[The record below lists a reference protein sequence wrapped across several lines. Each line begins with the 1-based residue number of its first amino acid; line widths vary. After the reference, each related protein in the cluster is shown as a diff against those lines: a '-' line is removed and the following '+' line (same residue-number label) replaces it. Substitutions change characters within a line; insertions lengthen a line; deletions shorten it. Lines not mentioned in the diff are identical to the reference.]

1 MTDHLSPLAWTQHV
15 ADIDNFPGYLLLGG
29 SAVRVVVTEDDDTH
43 VELIDELTRL
53 ERSHELVG
61 IRVDA
66 ASCGKL
72 HQPQAILATIARS
85 IDLFGAFTDVARRIW
100 RDLGYP
106 STEVTIAK
114 VAERHGLLHNELRT
128 EFRLESRR
136 FVAELPG
143 LSRDFKTAIHSVLLE
158 MIDSDHRGR
167 AVVQRVESY
176 LLGTL
181 GAKDL
186 FDLGIQR
193 KVSKETATPAMRNL
207 LAFLHAASP
216 SGTLLHID
224 LRWATDEHLLTE
236 GPVWRA
242 TKSQRVAMYQWVR
255 ELIDGVDRF
264 TSTLICVEFGPQFP
278 NASFSGRG
286 WGLYDALR
294 LRLEDG
300 VRPVGGPNPSAPFV
314 PLEVR

>member
-1 MTDHLSPLAWTQHV
+1 MADHLSPLAWTRHLT
-15 ADIDNFPGYLLLGG
+15 DIDNFPGYLLLGG
-29 SAVRVVVTEDDDTH
+29 SAVRVVVTEDADTH
-43 VELIDELTRL
+43 VELVDELGHL

-66 ASCGKL
+66 GSCGKL
-72 HQPQAILATIARS
+72 HQPQSILAAIARRV
-85 IDLFGAFTDVARRIW
+85 DLFDVFTHVARRIW

-128 EFRLESRR
+128 EFRAESRR
-136 FVAELPG
+136 FIGDLPG
-143 LSRDFKTAIHSVLLE
+143 LSRDFRTAIHTVLLE
-158 MIDSDHRGR
+158 VIDHDHRGR
-167 AVVQRVESY
+167 AVAQRVESY

-186 FDLGIQR
+186 FELGIQR

-207 LAFLHAASP
+207 LALLCAARP
-216 SGTLLHID
+216 QGTLLHID
-224 LRWATDEHLLTE
+224 LRWATDELLLTE
-236 GPVWRA
+236 GPAWRA
-242 TKSQRVAMYQWVR
+242 TKTQRIAIYQWVR